1 MTQDLTPRTK
11 NDPGSGRID
20 KINSQV
26 DSEIAK
32 ILTDLDIV
40 ASDLD
45 ALMEIL
51 KDRMVQ
57 STEASYP
64 IALAR
69 LGELR
74 MDTIKR
80 KIDIVKT
87 LVSDKGIETASRKKA
102 PVTDLESILSGAA
115 LGAALGA
122 RMGNPTQHTPSIAS
136 NISTADIIETVDV
149 GQEEFIVETE
159 HLGGPGKSVSEM
171 LSGD

>member
-1 MTQDLTPRTK
+1 MTDMTPRTRETG
-11 NDPGSGRID
+11 PTRIE
-20 KINSQV
+20 KINTQV
-26 DSEIAK
+26 DDEISK
-32 ILTDLDIV
+32 ILKDLDIV

-45 ALMEIL
+45 SLMEIL
-51 KDRMVQ
+51 KDRMLQ

-74 MDTIKR
+74 LDTVKK

-87 LVSDKGIETASRKKA
+87 LVNDKGIEAAAKKKA

-122 RMGNPTQHTPSIAS
+122 KMSTPSIAPNYREVS
-136 NISTADIIETVDV
+136 DAQIIETVDV
-149 GQEEFIVETE
+149 GNEELIVETE
-159 HLGGPGKSVSEM
+159 HLGNSKS
-171 LSGD
+171 LGDVLRGE

>member
-1 MTQDLTPRTK
+1 MTPRTR
-11 NDPGSGRID
+11 DAAPTRID
-20 KINSQV
+20 KINTQV
-26 DSEIAK
+26 DDEIHK
-32 ILTDLDIV
+32 ILKDLDIV

-45 ALMEIL
+45 SLMEIL

-74 MDTIKR
+74 MDTIKK

-87 LVSDKGIETASRKKA
+87 LVNDKGIEAASKKKA
-102 PVTDLESILSGAA
+102 PLTDLESILSGAA

-122 RMGNPTQHTPSIAS
+122 RVGNNLSMNS
-136 NISTADIIETVDV
+136 NTRQYDDAETVDV
-149 GQEEFIVETE
+149 SNEEFIVETE
-159 HLGGPGKSVSEM
+159 HIGDPGKSVSD
-171 LSGD
+171 LLKGD

>member
-1 MTQDLTPRTK
+1 MAQDLTPRTR
-11 NDPGSGRID
+11 NDQGNGRID
-20 KINSQV
+20 KINHQV
-26 DSEIAK
+26 DDEIAK
-32 ILTDLDIV
+32 ILKDLDIV

-74 MDTIKR
+74 MDTIKK

-87 LVSDKGIETASRKKA
+87 LVNDKGIEAASKKKA

-122 RMGNPTQHTPSIAS
+122 RMGNPVQHTPQYAGEISSS
-136 NISTADIIETVDV
+136 NVIETVDV
-149 GQEEFIVETE
+149 GHEEFIVETE

-171 LSGD
+171 LNGD

>member
-1 MTQDLTPRTK
+1 MTDMTPRTR
-11 NDPGSGRID
+11 DVAPTRVD

-26 DSEIAK
+26 DDEIHK
-32 ILTDLDIV
+32 ILKDLDIV

-45 ALMEIL
+45 SLMEIL

-57 STEASYP
+57 SNEASYP

-74 MDTIKR
+74 MDTIKK

-87 LVSDKGIETASRKKA
+87 LVNDKGIEVSSKKKA

-122 RMGNPTQHTPSIAS
+122 RVGNNLSMNS
-136 NISTADIIETVDV
+136 NTRQYEDAETVDV
-149 GQEEFIVETE
+149 GNEEFIVETE
-159 HLGGPGKSVSEM
+159 HIGDPGKSVSDLLKGE
-171 LSGD
+171 